1 MNLLTYSLLH
11 VPVVLKNNLTTIIA
25 PIPSRCGLK
34 VVMALL
40 CLFELNEN
48 NNPKARMM
56 NKYDR
61 KMGNHLKQQLT
72 P

>member
-40 CLFELNEN
+40 CLYNLNEN
-48 NNPKARMM
+48 NNSNLA
-56 NKYDR
+56 
-61 KMGNHLKQQLT
+61 
-72 P
+72 

>member
-34 VVMALL
+34 RVMALL
-40 CLFELNEN
+40 CLYNLNEN
-48 NNPKARMM
+48 KNSKSCMM
-56 NKYDR
+56 
-61 KMGNHLKQQLT
+61 
-72 P
+72 